1 MLLMHLSDLHLDTPF
16 TGLGKEMESL
26 QDRLVQAPFDA
37 LERAVTVA
45 INRKVD
51 AVIIAGDV
59 YDSVRQ
65 TIYAQYFFIRQ
76 LERLKEVNIP
86 VLLAHGN
93 HDFLSANAPEMNLPD
108 NVYRFN
114 TDEVTYFDIETSAGE
129 TARFYGFSY
138 TTRWIKDRKVAQFP
152 ANSKATD
159 YTIGIYHGSREGI
172 DSDAG
177 NYAPFTVSE
186 MLNKQYDYWALGH
199 IHKAHVLQ
207 EAPLIQYAGNIQG
220 RHRNETGDKGAYLV
234 TLSKERETKSEFIS
248 LSDIL
253 WQTIEVICQPDWQAV
268 DLVEAIKERIQLY
281 EEEGELKQQSY
292 LLTVYLTHAERL
304 DDELIE
310 QINQDE
316 LMDVFKLPSAKEH
329 FVAVTSI
336 RLRHDEVVE
345 PFVYDEAL
353 NESYQHAKQLLLEK
367 DSQVEGLDQVYQN
380 DIMIDWLSDIIEDD
394 TFYEEVVQAGSD
406 LMTRLLGMNRK
417 EEDREG

>member
-37 LERAVTVA
+37 LEKAMAVA

-51 AVIIAGDV
+51 AVVIAGDV

-76 LERLKEVNIP
+76 LARLEEVNIP
-86 VLLAHGN
+86 VLLVHGN
-93 HDFLSANAPEMNLPD
+93 HDFLSTDAPEMNLPK

-114 TDEVTYFDIETSAGE
+114 TDEVTHFDIETSSGE

-138 TTRWIKDRKVAQFP
+138 TSRWIKERKATQFSVNP
-152 ANSKATD
+152 KVTD

-172 DSDAG
+172 ESDAG

-186 MLNKQYDYWALGH
+186 LLNKQYDYWALGH

-234 TLSKERETKSEFIS
+234 TLSKEGETKSEFVS

-253 WQTIEVICQPDWQAV
+253 WQTIEVICQPDWQVTDVVA
-268 DLVEAIKERIQLY
+268 AINERIQLY
-281 EEEGELKQQSY
+281 EEEGQLKQQSY

-304 DDELIE
+304 DDELME
-310 QINQDE
+310 QIGRGE
-316 LMDVFKLPSAKEH
+316 LMDVFKLSSAKEY
-329 FVAVTSI
+329 FVAITSI
-336 RLRHDEVVE
+336 RLRQDEKAE

-353 NESYQHAKQLLLEK
+353 NESYQQAKELLLQK
-367 DSQVEGLDQVYQN
+367 ASQIEGLDQVYQN
-380 DIMIDWLSDIIEDD
+380 DIMIDWLSDIIEDE

-417 EEDREG
+417 EEDRED